1 MSHSVSSQLKSIAA
15 DLDAII
21 EGDVRFDEVARVLY
35 STGACMYRIKPLG
48 VVFPK
53 GPDDVVTT
61 VRYAADRG
69 IPLIPR
75 GGGSSRCGQ
84 ELGTGIV
91 LDFTRYM
98 HRILE
103 LNPDEGWVRVEPGC
117 TLASL
122 TRVLKRHNK
131 YFPPDPSSDDMCALG
146 GMLAT
151 NSKGA
156 HAVKYGTTRDYITS
170 LDVILSSGDTIRTE
184 PVNRNGARL
193 QELLQDSVQG
203 PIYRG
208 LMNTLNRFGDQLKQK
223 APDVTNNNC
232 GYNLWRL
239 SRNGII
245 DLGQLFTGSEGTLG
259 IFTEAIF
266 RILDYPRHRTMALL
280 SFDAL
285 EKMGEA
291 VVILRELQPSM
302 IEILERQILDL
313 SRRDKPELKPFLP
326 EGIEAILILEH
337 EGEWPEEVQAKLDAT
352 RRRLVEE
359 CRLATGMLVA
369 TSPDDQAKIMATRK
383 VAAAVVTKVPGPRK
397 PLIFIEDAA
406 VHPTRLPDFI
416 GRMRQLFQR
425 HGVTAATYGHA
436 GDGNLHI
443 LPFLDPRDPR
453 DITLIRGIAEKT
465 HEIVWGLNG
474 TISAEH
480 GDGLSRTSYVP
491 QQYGELE
498 KAFRE
503 VKALLDPKGILNP
516 GKIVSD
522 DPPQVNEHL
531 RYGEAYRTA
540 AVETRHQFRE
550 EGSFAAAVERCVG
563 VGNCRKMWGT
573 MCPSYMVTREEEH
586 STRGRA
592 NLLRAALSGEL
603 SAEALSGPE
612 LYGALDLCL
621 ECKACKGEC
630 PTNVDMAKLKAEFLS
645 RHYEKH
651 GIPLRAR
658 LLANA
663 PTLGRWGSRLAPVSN
678 WAMAIPGTRWLLHH
692 VVGIEQRR
700 PLPLFASQ
708 SFARWFAQRGGS
720 PPGPKGSV
728 ALFPDTFMN
737 FHCPEVGI
745 AATRLLEGLGYQVIL
760 ADAGCC
766 GRTFISKGLLGEA
779 AARAR
784 ATVKWLYRFVEAGV
798 PIVSCEPSCLLTIRD
813 ECRDLLEGPQ
823 AEAVARQS
831 FLLEEFLLDRH
842 RGGELGEAFRES
854 ERQILL
860 HGHCHQKALVGAR
873 PTIEALRLVPGHTVE
888 EIDAGCCGMA
898 GSFGF
903 EKEHY
908 DLSVAIGR
916 QRLFPAIEQAG
927 TQVEIV
933 ASGISCRQQIHHA
946 TGRVA
951 RHPAEILSEAL
962 EGGHG

>member
-1 MSHSVSSQLKSIAA
+1 MNNSVSLQLQSIAA
-15 DLDAII
+15 DLSAII
-21 EGDVRFDEVARVLY
+21 DGDARFDEATRVLY

-53 GPDDVVTT
+53 GRADVIAT

-84 ELGTGIV
+84 ELGVGIV

-122 TRVLKRHNK
+122 TRLLKRHDK

-156 HAVKYGTTRDYITS
+156 HAIKYGTTRDYLTS
-170 LDVILSSGDTIRTE
+170 LDVVLASGDTLRTE
-184 PVNRNGARL
+184 PIDRNGARL
-193 QELLQDSVQG
+193 QEMLQESVQG

-208 LMNTLNRFGDQLKQK
+208 LMSTLDRFADQLKQK

-239 SRNGII
+239 ARNGIF

-259 IFTEAIF
+259 IFTEATF
-266 RILDYPRHRTMALL
+266 RILDLPRHRTMALL
-280 SFDAL
+280 TFDAL

-291 VVILRELQPSM
+291 VVILRELKPSM

-313 SRRDKPELKPFLP
+313 SRRDKPELGPFLP

-337 EGEWPEEVQAKLDAT
+337 EGERPDEVQVALDAT

-359 CRLATGMLVA
+359 SRLATGMLVA
-369 TSPDDQAKIMATRK
+369 SSPDDQAKIMATRK
-383 VAAAVVTKVPGPRK
+383 VAAAVITKVPGPRK

-416 GRMRQLFQR
+416 GKMRQLFQR
-425 HGVTAATYGHA
+425 HGVTAGTYGHA

-443 LPFLDPRDPR
+443 LPFLDPKDPR
-453 DITLIRGIAEKT
+453 DISLIRSIAEET
-465 HEIVWGLNG
+465 HAIVWRLNG

-480 GDGLSRTSYVP
+480 GDGLSRTSYVA

-522 DPPQVNEHL
+522 NPPRVNEHL
-531 RYGEAYRTA
+531 RYGEGYRTA
-540 AVETRHQFRE
+540 PIKTQHRFHE
-550 EGSFAAAVERCVG
+550 EGSIAAAVERCVG

-573 MCPSYMVTREEEH
+573 MCPSYMVTREEQH

-603 SAEALSGPE
+603 PPEALSGPE

-630 PTNVDMAKLKAEFLS
+630 PTNVDMAKLKAEFLA
-645 RHYEKH
+645 RYYEKH

-658 LLANA
+658 IFAHA
-663 PTLGRWGSRLAPVSN
+663 ATLGRWGSRLAPVSN

-700 PLPLFASQ
+700 PLPPFASP
-708 SFARWFAQRGGS
+708 SFATWFAQRGGS
-720 PPGPKGSV
+720 PPGVKGSV

-737 FHCPEVGI
+737 FHYPEIGM
-745 AATRLLEGLGYQVIL
+745 AATRLLEGLGYQVVL

-779 AARAR
+779 AERAR
-784 ATVKWLYRFVEAGV
+784 ATVERLYRFVEAGV
-798 PIVSCEPSCLLTIRD
+798 PIVGCEPSCLLTLRD

-842 RGGELGEAFRES
+842 RKGELGMAFCES
-854 ERQILL
+854 ERRILV
-860 HGHCHQKALVGAR
+860 HGHCHQKALVGAH
-873 PTIEALRLVPGHTVE
+873 PTIEVLRLIPGLSVE

-908 DLSVAIGR
+908 ELSVAIGR

-933 ASGISCRQQIHHA
+933 ASGISCRQQVPHG
-946 TGRVA
+946 TGRRVK
-951 RHPAEILSEAL
+951 HPAEVLLEAL
-962 EGGHG
+962 VVHR

>member
-1 MSHSVSSQLKSIAA
+1 MKESPASQVKALAA
-15 DLDAII
+15 DLGAVIDGDA
-21 EGDVRFDEVARVLY
+21 RFDEVSRALY

-53 GPDDVVTT
+53 SREDVVTT
-61 VRYAADRG
+61 LRYARDRG

-84 ELGTGIV
+84 ELGAGIV

-103 LNPDEGWVRVEPGC
+103 VNPDEGWVRVEPGC

-122 TRVLKRHNK
+122 TSLLKRHNM
-131 YFPPDPSSDDMCALG
+131 YFPPDPSSEDVCALG

-156 HAVKYGTTRDYITS
+156 HAVKYGTTRDYLNS
-170 LDVILSSGDTIRTE
+170 LDVVLASGDIIRTE
-184 PVNRNGARL
+184 PVDRNGARL

-208 LMNTLNRFGDQLKQK
+208 LMGILERFGDQLKQK
-223 APDVTNNNC
+223 APEVTNNNC

-239 SRNGII
+239 ARNGII

-259 IFTEAIF
+259 IFTEATF
-266 RILDYPRHRTMALL
+266 RILDHPRHRTIALL
-280 SFDAL
+280 TFDSL

-291 VVILRELQPSM
+291 VVNLRELQPSM
-302 IEILERQILDL
+302 IEILERHILDL
-313 SRRDKPELKPFLP
+313 SRQDNPDLKPYLP

-337 EGEWPEEVQAKLDAT
+337 EGERPEEVYAALNAS
-352 RRRLVEE
+352 RRRVIDE
-359 CRLATGMLVA
+359 CRLATGMVLA
-369 TSPDDQAKIMATRK
+369 AAPEDQAKIMAIRK
-383 VAAAVVTKVPGPRK
+383 VAAAVITKVKGPRK

-416 GRMRQLFQR
+416 GRMRRLFER
-425 HGVTAATYGHA
+425 HGVTAGCYGHA

-443 LPFLDPRDPR
+443 LPFLDPKDPR
-453 DITLIRGIAEKT
+453 DITLIRSIAEGA

-480 GDGLSRTSYVP
+480 GDGLSRTGYVA

-503 VKALLDPKGILNP
+503 VKALLDPQGLLNP

-522 DPPQVNEHL
+522 DPPRVNAQL
-531 RYGEAYRTA
+531 RYGETYRTA
-540 AVETRHQFRE
+540 AIQTHHRFRE
-550 EGSFAAAVERCVG
+550 EGSFASAVERCVG
-563 VGNCRKMWGT
+563 VGNCRKMRGT

-603 SAEALSGPE
+603 PPEALSGPE
-612 LYGALDLCL
+612 LYKALDLCL

-630 PTNVDMAKLKAEFLS
+630 PVNVDMAKLKAEFLA
-645 RHYEKH
+645 RYYEKN
-651 GIPLRAR
+651 GVPMRAWVF
-658 LLANA
+658 AHA
-663 PTLGRWGSRLAPVSN
+663 ATLGNMGSRLAPVSN
-678 WAMAIPGTRWLLHH
+678 WVMAIPGTRWLLHH
-692 VVGIEQRR
+692 VMGIDQRR
-700 PLPLFASQ
+700 PLPPFASP
-708 SFARWFAQRGGS
+708 SFRRWFQQRGGS
-720 PPGPKGSV
+720 PPGVKGSV

-737 FHCPEVGI
+737 YHYPEVGV
-745 AATRLLEGLGYQVIL
+745 AATRLLEGLGYHVIL

-766 GRTFISKGLLGEA
+766 GRTLISKGLLDEA
-779 AARAR
+779 TERAR
-784 ATVKWLYRFVEAGV
+784 ATVERLYRFVEAGV
-798 PIVSCEPSCLLTIRD
+798 PIVGCEPSCLLTLRD
-813 ECRDLLEGPQ
+813 ECRDLIDGPQ
-823 AEAVARQS
+823 AEAVGRQS

-842 RGGELGEAFRES
+842 RDGELGKAFRAS
-854 ERQILL
+854 ERRILL
-860 HGHCHQKALVGAR
+860 HGHCHQKALVGSR
-873 PTIEALRLVPGHTVE
+873 PTIEALRLVPGLTVE
-888 EIDAGCCGMA
+888 EVDSGCCGMA

-903 EKEHY
+903 EREHY

-916 QRLFPAIEQAG
+916 QRLFPAIEKVGAG
-927 TQVEIV
+927 TEIV
-933 ASGISCRQQIHHA
+933 ASGVSCRQQIFQG
-946 TGRVA
+946 TGRRA
-951 RHPAEILSEAL
+951 RHPAEILFEELPAIS
-962 EGGHG
+962 